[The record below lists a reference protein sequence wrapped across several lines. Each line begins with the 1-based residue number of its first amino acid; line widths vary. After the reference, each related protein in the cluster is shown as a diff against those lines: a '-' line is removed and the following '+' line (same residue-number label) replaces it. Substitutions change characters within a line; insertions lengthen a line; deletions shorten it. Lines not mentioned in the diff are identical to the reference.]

1 MKTRF
6 ITYGTK
12 DFNLQKKH
20 ILHLAKKSGFFDE
33 SFAYGPE
40 DIDLNFYNKHK
51 EIFEHKKGG
60 GYWIWKV
67 QLILQS
73 LKDLVDGDILIY
85 SDSGSSLN
93 LSGGKRFQEYIEML
107 KSSEFSMIRFR
118 IDYLEKYWTTKE
130 ILDYFNISSDSKIAN
145 SNQYL
150 AGHLIMKK
158 NKSLLDQ
165 LNSFQ
170 KLLEY
175 DKMLITDLYDKNQ
188 IKGFIEN
195 RHDQSIL
202 SVISKKYGCIELD
215 NEVWFKE
222 NPSNQYSYPFLAVQ
236 QRSYSIYEL
245 VKFYSQYTKHI
256 NSTIYFGDKLYSYQ
270 KPSILKRLKYKMTK
284 D

>member
-1 MKTRF
+1 M
-6 ITYGTK
+6 Y
-12 DFNLQKKH
+12 
-20 ILHLAKKSGFFDE
+20 
-33 SFAYGPE
+33 SFR
-40 DIDLNFYNKHK
+40 INFYNKHK
-51 EIFEHKKGG
+51 EIFEYKKGG

-73 LKDLVDGDILIY
+73 LRDLDDGDILIY

-93 LSGGKRFQEYIEML
+93 LSGEKRFQEYIEML
-107 KSSEFSMIRFR
+107 KYSEFSMIRFR

-130 ILDYFNISSDSKIAN
+130 ILDYFNISSDSQIAN

-170 KLLEY
+170 ELLEY